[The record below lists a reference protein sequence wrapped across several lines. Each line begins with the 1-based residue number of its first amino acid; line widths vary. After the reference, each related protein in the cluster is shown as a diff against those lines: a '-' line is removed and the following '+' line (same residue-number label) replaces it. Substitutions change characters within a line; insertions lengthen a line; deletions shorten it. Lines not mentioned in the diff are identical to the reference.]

1 MLPQALG
8 APARSHDA
16 VGTLLIGGTL
26 LLFSVLFPLIWI
38 FALVVSP
45 IWIILAPLAVF
56 PPLLM
61 LGYDLRV
68 LEAGLREEAATPPFL
83 DWSKL
88 VRDGIRSILL
98 GVVYLLP
105 ALVVLGT
112 TSGIV
117 AVLQTGQLPVSELVT
132 NVATG
137 ISTAGAGTFLV
148 LYVGVFLYIRPATL
162 VVFAATGRMRAALSP
177 RRVSRVALS
186 TDYAIGWTMATIVLL
201 IGGLIAAPLGLLLVG
216 FLVAFYVRAVA
227 YYSYG
232 AGARTRVT
240 VLSESSQD
248 ADTVQRDSTETVA
261 GEASSTVV
269 ASTPAE
275 DASAVAVRAEPSRTV
290 RNQSA
295 TAGAEATTPTG
306 PRTDGSTAR
315 SRQSLRV
322 VWSPRASAEA
332 PADVQVGRTVRPS
345 AVSREPDPPNAAE
358 SLDDDGRDDANDGWD
373 ETGDGAGSRDVAG
386 PSTDDSE
393 G

>member
-56 PPLLM
+56 PPLLT

-68 LEAGLREEAATPPFL
+68 LQAGLREEPATPPFL

-88 VRDGIRSILL
+88 VRDGVRSILL

-112 TSGIV
+112 ASGIV
-117 AVLQTGQLPVSELVT
+117 AVLQTGPLPVSELVT

-137 ISTAGAGTFLV
+137 ISTVGAGTFLA

-186 TDYAIGWTMATIVLL
+186 TDYAIGWTMATVVLL

-248 ADTVQRDSTETVA
+248 ADTVQRDSTETT
-261 GEASSTVV
+261 GEASTTVA

-275 DASAVAVRAEPSRTV
+275 EASAVAVRAEPSRTV

-295 TAGAEATTPTG
+295 TAGAEAATPTG

-315 SRQSLRV
+315 SRLSLGV

-332 PADVQVGRTVRPS
+332 PAGVQVGRTVRPS
-345 AVSREPDPPNAAE
+345 AADRKPDPPDAAE
-358 SLDDDGRDDANDGWD
+358 SLDDDGRDDAGDDQDDTDGS
-373 ETGDGAGSRDVAG
+373 GSRDVDG
-386 PSTDDSE
+386 PSTGDSE
-393 G
+393 GE